1 MAAGVVDN
9 AQPMGAK
16 MQPMIN
22 WDELRYLL
30 AVRRGGSLNAA
41 ALVLGVDKATVSR
54 RIAALEAALGVRLFD
69 RKPDGYRLTPHG
81 ERAITAV
88 GEMEVTVSSLVAE
101 FSEVRGDR
109 TGVVLVTVPQFFAS
123 QILLPAL
130 AAFRVSHPRIDLL
143 VNASSSVL
151 NVAQREAEVGLR
163 NVKPDQLSVTV
174 KRVGVL
180 GMALYA
186 SRRYLERRGTPA
198 VAKDLAQHDLIG
210 WESVFTHAK
219 GLLWANDCGARSSI
233 RLNDSAVMCDAV
245 AADLGIAALPCLLGD
260 ERAGLV
266 RLEAFGLS
274 RDAIYA
280 VAPGELRHSGRV
292 RAVID
297 LIVRAWSANEQR
309 LAGADRMLTASRPQT
324 SRPAAGRLTP
334 GRRGR
339 VRS

>member
-1 MAAGVVDN
+1 
-9 AQPMGAK
+9 
-16 MQPMIN
+16 MIN

-30 AVRRGGSLNAA
+30 AVRRAGTLNAA
-41 ALVLGVDKATVSR
+41 ARALRVDKATVSR
-54 RIAALEAALGVRLFD
+54 RIAALEDALGVRLFD

-81 ERAITAV
+81 ERAIAAV
-88 GEMEVTVSSLVAE
+88 AGIEVTVSTLVAE

-109 TGVVLVTVPQFFAS
+109 NGVVHVTVPQFFAS

-130 AAFRVSHPRIDLL
+130 ASFRAAHPRIDLV
-143 VNASSSVL
+143 VNASSNVL

-163 NVKPDQLSVTV
+163 NVRPDQLSVTV

-186 SRRYLERRGTPA
+186 SRPYLQRRGTPA
-198 VAKDLAQHDLIG
+198 LAKDLAQHDLIG
-210 WESVFTHAK
+210 WQSAFTHAK
-219 GLLWANDCGARSSI
+219 GLLWANDCGARSPI

-245 AADLGIAALPCLLGD
+245 AANLGIAALPCLLGD

-266 RLEAFGLS
+266 RLDAFGLS
-274 RDAIYA
+274 RDAIYV

-297 LIVRAWSANEQR
+297 LLVEVWSDNEER
-309 LAGADRMLTASRPQT
+309 LAGAEPISR
-324 SRPAAGRLTP
+324 RHV
-334 GRRGR
+334 GRR
-339 VRS
+339 RSIGSTKP